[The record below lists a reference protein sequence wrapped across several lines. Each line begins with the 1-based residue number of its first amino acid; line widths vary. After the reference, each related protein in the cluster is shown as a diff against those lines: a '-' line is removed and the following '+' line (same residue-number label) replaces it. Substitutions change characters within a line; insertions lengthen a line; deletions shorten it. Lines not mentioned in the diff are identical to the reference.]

1 MHRVAALEKIQV
13 IHAKKN
19 KFVLLESMQ
28 SELDWLCIC
37 KCAYP
42 CDIYL
47 IELCRV
53 KKTELLFR
61 MVFKQCVNWSPAL
74 KNAGSYVRWL
84 CTIFGFLPYGNCM
97 LIHWSYA
104 VGLLLW
110 RQKMWVKL
118 FLQSS
123 FSLFQAAWRSM
134 RLQPLSVFLVKN
146 GQGGDRILF
155 RYPYKVS
162 TPKKATTFYGNASG
176 TSGGGGGS
184 GGVGDAILTGW

>member
-1 MHRVAALEKIQV
+1 MMKNLQLVPCTPLHVGPTFVDYHLRLPTLWKLYANPLMLCGRTAVME
-13 IHAKKN
+13 AKK
-19 KFVLLESMQ
+19 KE
-28 SELDWLCIC
+28 
-37 KCAYP
+37 K
-42 CDIYL
+42 
-47 IELCRV
+47 
-53 KKTELLFR
+53 
-61 MVFKQCVNWSPAL
+61 
-74 KNAGSYVRWL
+74 
-84 CTIFGFLPYGNCM
+84 
-97 LIHWSYA
+97 
-104 VGLLLW
+104 
-110 RQKMWVKL
+110 KMWLKL

-184 GGVGDAILTGW
+184 AGVGDAILTG

>member
-1 MHRVAALEKIQV
+1 MRTDCCYGGKKR
-13 IHAKKN
+13 KKN
-19 KFVLLESMQ
+19 V
-28 SELDWLCIC
+28 
-37 KCAYP
+37 A
-42 CDIYL
+42 
-47 IELCRV
+47 
-53 KKTELLFR
+53 KT
-61 MVFKQCVNWSPAL
+61 
-74 KNAGSYVRWL
+74 
-84 CTIFGFLPYGNCM
+84 
-97 LIHWSYA
+97 
-104 VGLLLW
+104 
-110 RQKMWVKL
+110 

-184 GGVGDAILTGW
+184 AGVGDAILTG